1 MIDEKRPPKLA
12 TVDQMAEILQVPKS
26 WLYERTRQGQTAIP
40 HVKLGLYVRFDPDEV
55 IKFFKSN
62 GN

>member
-1 MIDEKRPPKLA
+1 MPQIENNRLVTVQELA
-12 TVDQMAEILQVPKS
+12 HILNVPKS
-26 WLYERTRQGQTAIP
+26 WIYERTRQGQGAIP
-40 HVKLGLYVRFDPDEV
+40 FYKLGLYVRFNPEEV